1 MTPFWPPA
9 GQTTPDTRHPAGADA
24 LTPSAAREAAPALAQ
39 GLCTSTTIPPL
50 LLAHPAWVEDRSMPT
65 NTKGLTMNYW
75 IRTISACAEC
85 RSVSCCCHA
94 AKQLPLRDVIRLDA
108 SCPADFRFP
117 DADTNPEA
125 LKAFT
130 DEYQAQL
137 DAELDQFGDRV
148 INTHGMFRLV
158 TRTPSGQLK
167 AAFWSLDSVTP
178 WVEEEDG
185 HSRYIS
191 DRPQDTASRVA
202 HVGTTGSVRVRAP
215 STLEREDYSWASC
228 PHAVLEA
235 TTGPDALKAW
245 CDMQLLTL
253 GYCL

>member
-1 MTPFWPPA
+1 
-9 GQTTPDTRHPAGADA
+9 
-24 LTPSAAREAAPALAQ
+24 
-39 GLCTSTTIPPL
+39 
-50 LLAHPAWVEDRSMPT
+50 
-65 NTKGLTMNYW
+65 MNYW

-85 RSVSCCCHA
+85 RSVSCCCNA

-108 SCPADFRFP
+108 SCPNDFRFP

-148 INTHGMFRLV
+148 INTHGTLRLV
-158 TRTPSGQLK
+158 TRKPSGQLK
-167 AAFWSLDSVTP
+167 ADFWSLDSVTP
-178 WVEEEDG
+178 WIEDDDG

-191 DRPQDTASRVA
+191 NRAKGTASRVA

-215 STLEREDYSWASC
+215 STLEREDYSWATC
-228 PHAVLEA
+228 PHSVLKV
-235 TTGPDALKAW
+235 TTSPDALKAW